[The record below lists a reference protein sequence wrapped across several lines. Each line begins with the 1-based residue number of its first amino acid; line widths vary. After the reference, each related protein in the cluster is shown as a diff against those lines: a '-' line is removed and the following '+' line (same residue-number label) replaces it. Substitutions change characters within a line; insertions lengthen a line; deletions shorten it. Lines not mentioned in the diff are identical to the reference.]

1 MLKKDYGFSGPS
13 DVMWGVDD
21 EIRDEMKTLYSEA
34 EKNADRM
41 EEEAWQ
47 SRMDKV
53 LTRAEEMVYKENNIL
68 LPLCAKNFS
77 EEVWKGIARDM
88 KDYEFCLIEPVSEW
102 KDAAVEARIN
112 GNADEIVLPSGHFSK
127 EQLNAMLDTIP
138 LEITFIDDDDINR
151 YFNQNEGKKLFKR
164 PLAALDRE
172 VYTCHPPKVEPM
184 VRMVIS
190 ELKSG
195 EKDSIDIWNERG
207 GEPVLIR
214 YMAVRDKDGKY
225 QGTMEVVQHMG
236 FARDYFSQR

>member
-1 MLKKDYGFSGPS
+1 M
-13 DVMWGVDD
+13 
-21 EIRDEMKTLYSEA
+21 
-34 EKNADRM
+34 
-41 EEEAWQ
+41 
-47 SRMDKV
+47 
-53 LTRAEEMVYKENNIL
+53 
-68 LPLCAKNFS
+68 
-77 EEVWKGIARDM
+77 
-88 KDYEFCLIEPVSEW
+88 
-102 KDAAVEARIN
+102 N

-138 LEITFIDDDDINR
+138 LEITFIDDNDINR
-151 YFNQNEGKKLFKR
+151 YFNQNEGTKLFKR

-236 FARDYFSQR
+236 FARDHFSQR